1 MILKVHP
8 HIIEIEKNPV
18 NEKEVN
24 ITKCE
29 FIFDEEITN
38 DFVKEA
44 YFTLNGRSYK
54 QIIENNECDIPQEVL
69 VEKGTIEVGVSAFII
84 EDETILKRYNP
95 SPVYFSTLDGSI
107 KQAENSQPITPSEFE
122 RFEQELQEGLNQ
134 VANVDIDA
142 VKVGNKAT
150 VSITNRNAE
159 TKNVDI
165 YDGDSGI
172 TVFKIEGGHLIAT
185 SENGTNL
192 TNYSL
197 EDDGHLYLTIEE
209 V

>member
-172 TVFKIEGGHLIAT
+172 TVFKIEGGHLIGT

>member
-84 EDETILKRYNP
+84 ED
-95 SPVYFSTLDGSI
+95 
-107 KQAENSQPITPSEFE
+107 
-122 RFEQELQEGLNQ
+122 
-134 VANVDIDA
+134 
-142 VKVGNKAT
+142 
-150 VSITNRNAE
+150 
-159 TKNVDI
+159 
-165 YDGDSGI
+165 
-172 TVFKIEGGHLIAT
+172 
-185 SENGTNL
+185 
-192 TNYSL
+192 
-197 EDDGHLYLTIEE
+197 
-209 V
+209 